1 MSKPKLHS
9 RRGDGNQGRPDGG
22 PGGPASR
29 RIGGRIGEEI
39 VRIGSFDVT
48 AVIDATAVIDPVAL
62 WSSAAGT
69 TGAGGATKGARQVD
83 WAQHASLLR
92 ADGRLDMPVGS
103 FLVRRGDHIVLIDLG
118 YGPEPPAGLSGGSL
132 LANLG
137 ELGVRPGDVTDVV
150 FSHLHPD
157 HVGWASLSGAA
168 TFPHASYHCHADGW
182 SHFVT
187 GSAVPGVAA
196 LLSPLAD
203 RMEMWTGVHLAAPGI
218 DLVAA
223 PGHTPGNAYVIL
235 SSGTERAFLLGDIV
249 HCPVELVDD
258 DWAGLGDVDP
268 VLARAVRM
276 KLARELEATD
286 AQVAGA
292 HFPGMHF
299 GRLLAGQGS
308 RSWRWS

>member
-132 LANLG
+132 FL
-137 ELGVRPGDVTDVV
+137 
-150 FSHLHPD
+150 
-157 HVGWASLSGAA
+157 
-168 TFPHASYHCHADGW
+168 
-182 SHFVT
+182 
-187 GSAVPGVAA
+187 
-196 LLSPLAD
+196 PLP
-203 RMEMWTGVHLAAPGI
+203 R
-218 DLVAA
+218 
-223 PGHTPGNAYVIL
+223 
-235 SSGTERAFLLGDIV
+235 R
-249 HCPVELVDD
+249 
-258 DWAGLGDVDP
+258 
-268 VLARAVRM
+268 
-276 KLARELEATD
+276 
-286 AQVAGA
+286 
-292 HFPGMHF
+292 
-299 GRLLAGQGS
+299 
-308 RSWRWS
+308 